1 MSNKSLIVLL
11 GMPGSGKTTLGNAL
25 SQKLEI
31 PFSDLDVM
39 LEKQEGCTIPQLFES
54 RGEAYFREQESGLL
68 KQVLT
73 GTEPLVLATG
83 GGTPCFFDNIEYIKR
98 LAQSVYL
105 ELPWPLL
112 AKRLSEQPGQ
122 RPLLKDVSL
131 DSMSKSL
138 EEKFGWRI
146 PYYQQADVKI
156 SVRED
161 QTAEA
166 LAEKLL
172 LLLEK
177 K

>member
-1 MSNKSLIVLL
+1 MSNKPIIVLL

-25 SQKLEI
+25 SQKLNM
-31 PFSDLDVM
+31 PFSDLDVL

-68 KQVLT
+68 KQVLA
-73 GTEPLVLATG
+73 GTAPLVLATG
-83 GGTPCFFDNIEYIKR
+83 GGTPCFFDNLQHIKR
-98 LAQSVYL
+98 LAQSIYL

-112 AKRLSEQPGQ
+112 AQRLSNQPGQ

-146 PYYQQADVKI
+146 SYYQQADVKI
-156 SVRED
+156 SVREE
-161 QTAEA
+161 QSAEA
-166 LAEKLL
+166 LAEQLL
-172 LLLEK
+172 PLLK